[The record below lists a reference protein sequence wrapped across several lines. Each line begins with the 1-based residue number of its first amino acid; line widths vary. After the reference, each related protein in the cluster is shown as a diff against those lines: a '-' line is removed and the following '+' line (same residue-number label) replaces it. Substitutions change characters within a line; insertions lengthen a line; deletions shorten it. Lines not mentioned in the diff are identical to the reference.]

1 MKTHH
6 YMLFFLLIFLLS
18 SCDKKIEIDEE
29 LSDKVISISVS
40 YVNKFN
46 SHTDT
51 IPDAG
56 TKLYVFHGISIT
68 DVSSYKYNIGDG
80 VLSRANVPNISFDE
94 VYLIPQ
100 AGEISVNLNQDM
112 KKVLIAIESNYF
124 KKEKLLVWISEDQLK
139 HRNQTIVH
147 KVFFNN

>member
-6 YMLFFLLIFLLS
+6 YMFFFLLIFLIS

-29 LSDKVISISVS
+29 LSHKVISISVS

-46 SHTDT
+46 SHKDT
-51 IPDAG
+51 IPDVG

-68 DVSSYKYNIGDG
+68 DVTSYKYTKGEG
-80 VLSRANVPNISFDE
+80 VLSRADVPNIFFDE

-100 AGEISVNLNQDM
+100 AGEISVSLDKDM
-112 KKVLIAIESNYF
+112 KKVLIAIESNYL

-139 HRNQTIVH
+139 HRNQTIIH
-147 KVFFNN
+147 KVFFNK